1 MSPSVAESQPRILLQ
16 GTLVVAIIHCLMKF
30 GVNKFDDFSGA
41 SAPAKFHRKTL
52 IDNTPCTEQN
62 VSVHSKHLNLQSCP
76 KSGRRNAR
84 LFAIMTALPL
94 TRSN

>member
-16 GTLVVAIIHCLMKF
+16 GTLVVAIVHCLMKF
-30 GVNKFDDFSGA
+30 GVNKFDDLSGA

-76 KSGRRNAR
+76 EIWKTKCK
-84 LFAIMTALPL
+84 AICYNDQPPAYEI
-94 TRSN
+94 